1 MIGLSELW
9 GCGFGCED
17 LAAGNYMFKANN
29 KETRDVVLVSLLLT
43 LNIVTPCSS
52 VSIVNFEKVNAD
64 WANTLT
70 FLSPNVKTYLRNIF
84 KMQIWTQTENHN

>member
-64 WANTLT
+64 WASRLVVSHVTC
-70 FLSPNVKTYLRNIF
+70 
-84 KMQIWTQTENHN
+84 